1 MRVFFLLILVF
12 FLNSCLLTGET
23 SSLRES
29 YNSTKIHLVAWAKK
43 YAVQAVSPEFKIEDK
58 CSHTKI
64 LINALYTQN
73 DGSIL
78 SWVNEKN
85 NTSGKIKI
93 LKTIYDTGG
102 NSVSISGGFRGCR
115 EYSSR
120 LIKNGEVSD
129 YKFLAC
135 PSALGW
141 GVFDDSSGF
150 PIPAHLVFAG
160 WHFYDYRFFK

>member
-1 MRVFFLLILVF
+1 MRVFCLLILVF

-29 YNSTKIHLVAWAKK
+29 YKYSCLAPSMNYRSLDAKHSTKIHLVAWAKK

-78 SWVNEKN
+78 DWVNEKN

-120 LIKNGEVSD
+120 LIK
-129 YKFLAC
+129 K
-135 PSALGW
+135 W
-141 GVFDDSSGF
+141 
-150 PIPAHLVFAG
+150 
-160 WHFYDYRFFK
+160 